1 MWDLKVQYTRVFD
14 PLADR
19 PLGGQPC
26 RSRDTL
32 EDLEKRC
39 LDRGSPEMV
48 EAFGRREHALRWLV
62 GEKYRR
68 DQVEGNGTVFLRPA
82 DLSLLR

>member
-1 MWDLKVQYTRVFD
+1 
-14 PLADR
+14 
-19 PLGGQPC
+19 
-26 RSRDTL
+26 
-32 EDLEKRC
+32 
-39 LDRGSPEMV
+39 MV

>member
-1 MWDLKVQYTRVFD
+1 VKCRRCSTYSLIDLSAVNLAVQGTH
-14 PLADR
+14 
-19 PLGGQPC
+19 
-26 RSRDTL
+26 SRISRNGVSTA
-32 EDLEKRC
+32 
-39 LDRGSPEMV
+39 GSPEMV

>member
-1 MWDLKVQYTRVFD
+1 MLT
-14 PLADR
+14 
-19 PLGGQPC
+19 
-26 RSRDTL
+26 

-39 LDRGSPEMV
+39 LDRGSSEMV
-48 EAFGRREHALRWLV
+48 DAFGRNEHALRRLV

-68 DQVEGNGTVFLRPA
+68 DQVESDGTVFLRPA